1 MIIAVFC
8 TLAALA
14 LFLLSGPIAQPLS
27 YHDFA
32 DSRTLLGVDNF
43 SDVISNLFFVVVGAW
58 GLIAGGANR
67 LVHDNYPGYPVYGI
81 FFAGVLLTGLGSAW
95 YHLNPNNVTLVWD
108 RLPMTIGFMALTTGL
123 LSEFLGGELQKRLL
137 YPLLLAGLASVIYW
151 HIGEQAGRGD
161 LRPYLLVQFLPMV
174 VIPLV
179 ALTHRSRFTR
189 ATDLI
194 PLVGLYGLAKVA
206 ELLDAQIYQVLGVIS
221 GHSLKHLLAALAVGV
236 VLSMLH
242 RRRAVEQV

>member
-1 MIIAVFC
+1 M
-8 TLAALA
+8 
-14 LFLLSGPIAQPLS
+14 
-27 YHDFA
+27 
-32 DSRTLLGVDNF
+32 
-43 SDVISNLFFVVVGAW
+43 
-58 GLIAGGANR
+58 
-67 LVHDNYPGYPVYGI
+67 
-81 FFAGVLLTGLGSAW
+81 
-95 YHLNPNNVTLVWD
+95 
-108 RLPMTIGFMALTTGL
+108 
-123 LSEFLGGELQKRLL
+123 
-137 YPLLLAGLASVIYW
+137 IYW